1 MRSHSH
7 SNRQFDGFHGT
18 DGSLLMYHLQEAFFL
33 VSCGKKHINTKF
45 FQEIPACQFPKT
57 LCRLFLAFHQYLL
70 GTKLLSDFFLL
81 AIFGNHNMD
90 FHFSVDISTSTNIY
104 VNVYIYIYMDLSLL
118 KLYLHMFLFIYIYI
132 SLSLNV
138 YNYIYI

>member
-45 FQEIPACQFPKT
+45 FQEILACQFPKT

-104 VNVYIYIYMDLSLL
+104 VNVYIYIWTYLSLNYIYICFS
-118 KLYLHMFLFIYIYI
+118 LYIYIY
-132 SLSLNV
+132 LSLNV